1 MLKRLIIFSFSLF
14 CTLFLS
20 STDAHAAI
28 GCTLSNPALDL
39 KYVYP
44 DMTSYK
50 EEVFTFSSLRDGR
63 SLFSSLEARLGTAL
77 DPVYDSFE
85 TPFTVYSVFR
95 GEDRIGIIHGVNMP
109 GKGGVIQIFLAI
121 DPTQRSIKQLFFQR
135 LESSDSKTLRSS
147 SFRNQFSS
155 ITLADWYMHDYY
167 SAKGDEEEKDRINK
181 IQLPN
186 GLSRSGVEDYS
197 TIIKG
202 VRKNLVLLDF
212 FLFER
217 ASDQYFQR
225 AQEAIKKIRS
235 N

>member
-1 MLKRLIIFSFSLF
+1 MFYRLIVISVAALSFIFIPSP
-14 CTLFLS
+14 
-20 STDAHAAI
+20 DAHAAI

-50 EEVFTFSSLRDGR
+50 EEVYTFSALKEGKQ
-63 SLFSSLEARLGTAL
+63 LFSSLETRLGAAP
-77 DPVYDSFE
+77 DSVYDTIE
-85 TPFTVYSVFR
+85 TPFTVYTVFR
-95 GEDRIGIIHGVNMP
+95 GDERIGIIHGVNMP

-121 DPTQRSIKQLFFQR
+121 DLAQRSIKQLFFQR
-135 LESSDSKTLRSS
+135 LESSDSKTFRSS

-167 SAKGDEEEKDRINK
+167 SVKGDEEEQDRINK

-197 TIIKG
+197 TVMRG